1 MNFRFILSFFLL
13 YIINTNAQECISS
26 LKGDVIDFHD
36 RTSLKGAEISILDN
50 GIVLHTTSSDSDG
63 KFIINLLCNGNFE
76 LEISHT
82 DCQSKVI
89 PIVIDGDSSI
99 KVTLEHH
106 IEELEEVT
114 ITGASN
120 SIVPKTVNV
129 ETLELAQIEKYS
141 NASLGDALKEIS
153 GVSSLNTGSTIVK
166 PVIQGL
172 NSSRI
177 LVITNGV
184 RLQDQEWGIEHA
196 PNVDLNSA
204 ETLTVIKGSG
214 ALQYGGDAIGGV
226 VLAQPKRLANKDT
239 IYGKTLLAGASNGR
253 GGALTTTINKG
264 FNNGIGLRVQGTYKR
279 FGDFRAPD
287 YFLTNTGTEQIATSI
302 ALGINKF
309 NYGAE
314 IYYSYFDTEIGIL
327 RAADFGNIT
336 DLVRAINSP
345 IPAFTDDFSYTINPP
360 RQEVL
365 HHLIKLK
372 SFFRFEGLGKLSLQY
387 AYQFND
393 RQEFDN
399 RRGDRDDIPTVD
411 LELSTHTLDI
421 NLILD
426 SFSDFKITSGFS
438 GVYQENFADPLTG
451 VRRVIPDYDKFSLGL
466 YGGLSYQ
473 ASAAVLL
480 DIGGRIDYT
489 EIDALKFYRTS
500 FFESRNY
507 DVDFADIVIED
518 FGTQLLTNPVF
529 DYTTIS
535 ATFGLNWELNENL
548 NFLFNYGL
556 ASRPPNPSELFSEGL
571 NQSSASFE
579 LGDLRIDTEVSNK
592 ISTSLTGNYFDQ
604 KLNFT
609 ISPYANFISDFIVLE
624 PTDVLAT
631 SRGTFQVFEYL
642 QNNARLIGI
651 DIDAEFQF
659 NEQWK
664 YTSSFSYLKGDDTVR
679 DEPIINIPP
688 ANWFNGI
695 SYTNSKWNNFDISL
709 RNELFFRQNRFP
721 NTNFIAQVV
730 ENNAFVDVLVDV
742 STPPPSYSLLHLNS
756 SMNFKN
762 LEIGFGIDN
771 ILNTRYRQYLNRFR
785 FFADDLGRNFNINLK
800 INY

>member
-1 MNFRFILSFFLL
+1 M
-13 YIINTNAQECISS
+13 
-26 LKGDVIDFHD
+26 
-36 RTSLKGAEISILDN
+36 
-50 GIVLHTTSSDSDG
+50 
-63 KFIINLLCNGNFE
+63 LCNGNFE
-76 LEISHT
+76 IEISHT
-82 DCQSKVI
+82 DCQSKII
-89 PIVIDGDSSI
+89 PVAIDGDSYI
-99 KVTLEHH
+99 KVRLEHH
-106 IEELEEVT
+106 IEELEEIT
-114 ITGASN
+114 ITGSSN
-120 SIVPKTVNV
+120 STVSKTVNI
-129 ETLELAQIEKYS
+129 ETLELTQIEKYS

-196 PNVDLNSA
+196 PNVDLNNA
-204 ETLTVIKGSG
+204 ERLSVIKGSG

-239 IYGKTLLAGASNGR
+239 IYGKTLIAGASNGR

-264 FNNGIGLRVQGTYKR
+264 FNNGIGLRIQGTYKR

-345 IPAFTDDFSYTINPP
+345 IPAFTDNFSYTINPP

-387 AYQFND
+387 AFQFND

-466 YGGLSYQ
+466 YGGLSYHC
-473 ASAAVLL
+473 LL
-480 DIGGRIDYT
+480 YT
-489 EIDALKFYRTS
+489 SPSPRDQRG
-500 FFESRNY
+500 SRM
-507 DVDFADIVIED
+507 
-518 FGTQLLTNPVF
+518 P
-529 DYTTIS
+529 
-535 ATFGLNWELNENL
+535 
-548 NFLFNYGL
+548 
-556 ASRPPNPSELFSEGL
+556 
-571 NQSSASFE
+571 SSA
-579 LGDLRIDTEVSNK
+579 
-592 ISTSLTGNYFDQ
+592 
-604 KLNFT
+604 
-609 ISPYANFISDFIVLE
+609 
-624 PTDVLAT
+624 
-631 SRGTFQVFEYL
+631 
-642 QNNARLIGI
+642 
-651 DIDAEFQF
+651 
-659 NEQWK
+659 
-664 YTSSFSYLKGDDTVR
+664 
-679 DEPIINIPP
+679 
-688 ANWFNGI
+688 
-695 SYTNSKWNNFDISL
+695 
-709 RNELFFRQNRFP
+709 
-721 NTNFIAQVV
+721 
-730 ENNAFVDVLVDV
+730 
-742 STPPPSYSLLHLNS
+742 
-756 SMNFKN
+756 
-762 LEIGFGIDN
+762 
-771 ILNTRYRQYLNRFR
+771 
-785 FFADDLGRNFNINLK
+785 
-800 INY
+800 